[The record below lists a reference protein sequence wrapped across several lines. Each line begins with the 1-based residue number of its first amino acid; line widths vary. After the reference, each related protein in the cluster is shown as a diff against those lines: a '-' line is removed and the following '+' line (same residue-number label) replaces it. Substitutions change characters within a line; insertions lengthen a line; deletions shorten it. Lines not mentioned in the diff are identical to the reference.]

1 MIERGHKP
9 IIVELP
15 EKVISN
21 TPSFEFF
28 AMLAG
33 QTLGLTNAVIVLDFK
48 KCKWF
53 DGNLCAVLGNII
65 DGLVLRGNSIRL
77 FNLPNNV
84 KTTFSRNKFLRI
96 FSDQVDSLDSLTIP
110 YEKFKLQD
118 EQRAMEFMR
127 TQLFDK
133 PDMPKLSDEA
143 KKAIL
148 VSVFEVCVNAI
159 THGQCEN
166 VYVCGQIFPNRNPP
180 EVLIT
185 FVDLGRTIK
194 ANVHEYL
201 KDYVLSGNGT
211 ILWALEEGNTT
222 KSGSE
227 PGGIGLKL
235 LQNLINLNQGGL
247 QIVSANGFIELKN
260 GIFIERHMTEN
271 FPGTIVTIKLRLGD
285 DNQYVLS
292 TEVDTENIF

>member
-1 MIERGHKP
+1 MINKSPKP
-9 IIVELP
+9 IIIELP

-21 TPSFEFF
+21 TENFEFF
-28 AMLAG
+28 SMFAG
-33 QTLGLTNAVIVLDFK
+33 QTIALTNTSIVLEFK
-48 KCKWF
+48 NCKWF

-65 DGLVLRGNSIRL
+65 DGLVSRKNSITIS
-77 FNLPNNV
+77 NLPDNIRN
-84 KTTFSRNKFLRI
+84 TFSRNKFLRI
-96 FSDQVDSLDSLTIP
+96 FSSQIDPQDSLTIP
-110 YEKFKLQD
+110 YEKFKLHD
-118 EQRAMEFMR
+118 EQRAMEFMK

-133 PDMPKLSDEA
+133 PDMPKLSNEA

-148 VSVFEVCVNAI
+148 VSIFEVCVNAI

-194 ANVHEYL
+194 ANVHEYK
-201 KDYVLSGNGT
+201 KDYLLSGNET

-247 QIVSANGFIELKN
+247 QIVSANGFVELKN
-260 GIFIERHMTEN
+260 GIFIEKNMTEH

-285 DNQYVLS
+285 DNQYILS